1 MSLSSP
7 SESVNAKTSVFE
19 HFGSFVKRNSPE
31 ERDRNEDG
39 SNNRD
44 LEPDLRTG
52 LWVGIEVRV
61 EAVELI
67 PNVDDAALRQNSSA
81 RFHARGREG
90 SSQSKDTR
98 DNEAEVRKTG
108 ETEIESV
115 LFSENDRKRLKPLF
129 ARQRSQSHFRN
140 PGMCAH

>member
-44 LEPDLRTG
+44 LEPDLRTS
-52 LWVGIEVRV
+52 LWVRIEVGI

-67 PNVDDAALRQNSSA
+67 PNVDDTAVRRDSSA
-81 RFHARGREG
+81 RSHSGGERREL
-90 SSQSKDTR
+90 
-98 DNEAEVRKTG
+98 
-108 ETEIESV
+108 TE
-115 LFSENDRKRLKPLF
+115 
-129 ARQRSQSHFRN
+129 
-140 PGMCAH
+140 